1 MKKKKIKII
10 IVGLGQI
17 GYLYNYNKN
26 IISTHTQAIF
36 SLKEKVDF
44 FAVIE
49 KKRRIR
55 INFEKKFNVPALSKI
70 EELKKIYDKS
80 SDYLFILSTNT
91 PTHYLIL
98 KKILKFKPKY
108 ILCEKPFCSSIKEV
122 KNIIKINKKYN
133 SKIFINY
140 TRSFDKKWLLIKK
153 NFLINKNVLGEVF
166 YNKTLLNNGS
176 HFLHLCFTLFG
187 SYINIERLNKKK
199 FKIYF
204 KNNIEVT
211 FLENNKRSKNKI
223 ILKKN
228 KMTIEDSG
236 NLYFKI
242 TNKNKKYYIKN
253 TTNTYQLN
261 PLKAIVTE
269 DTKILKNNLK
279 NSIMVQNVLNQFQN
293 IY

>member
-70 EELKKIYDKS
+70 EESKKIYDKS

-108 ILCEKPFCSSIKEV
+108 ILCEKPFCSNYQQAK
-122 KNIIKINKKYN
+122 
-133 SKIFINY
+133 KIFE
-140 TRSFDKKWLLIKK
+140 K
-153 NFLINKNVLGEVF
+153 
-166 YNKTLLNNGS
+166 
-176 HFLHLCFTLFG
+176 H
-187 SYINIERLNKKK
+187 
-199 FKIYF
+199 
-204 KNNIEVT
+204 
-211 FLENNKRSKNKI
+211 
-223 ILKKN
+223 
-228 KMTIEDSG
+228 
-236 NLYFKI
+236 NLY
-242 TNKNKKYYIKN
+242 KNEVRYSATRVFGI
-253 TTNTYQLN
+253 QML
-261 PLKAIVTE
+261 
-269 DTKILKNNLK
+269 
-279 NSIMVQNVLNQFQN
+279 
-293 IY
+293 